1 MGGGTIGFPVLV
13 LLFEGPTTL
22 GRDFSFA
29 IQSVGMTSASILIIT
44 KRQAVEGRIL
54 LGALLGT
61 LVGTPLGLIYLSPHI
76 SQIMAKLV
84 FAIAWAAF
92 GLLHLKSAEELLRQS
107 RTTHVSNL
115 FKSLSGV
122 IVGLLGSLTVVC
134 LTGVGIDMLIYAFLV
149 LILKTDV
156 RVAIPT
162 SVILMAFTSLVGVA
176 TISVQHDIQS
186 GVLEHWLA
194 AAPIVAVGA
203 PLGVW
208 FVQRTNRLIIIRIV
222 SVLCLAQFAWTLIQV
237 YDSLHFSGSLIACAS
252 VIGVTLLFRRLKH
265 LGDLMKQK
273 AQTESPPTA

>member
-54 LGALLGT
+54 MGALLGT

-107 RTTHVSNL
+107 KTTQVSNL

-134 LTGVGIDMLIYAFLV
+134 LTGVGIDMLIYAFLI

-162 SVILMAFTSLVGVA
+162 SVILMAFTSLVGMA

-237 YDSLHFSGSLIACAS
+237 YDSLHFSG
-252 VIGVTLLFRRLKH
+252 T
-265 LGDLMKQK
+265 
-273 AQTESPPTA
+273 